1 MSPSLRLARPLRGL
15 WSAIACVAIAW
26 PVAVTAQ
33 PRLHAQAQTC
43 SGLGD
48 LGLCSQQSLDLE
60 PPALQ
65 ALAQQQ
71 LNVVDDFG
79 PPFGAGSLDALAIGE
94 ARYGQARV
102 VAEAAMSEWPLGR
115 FVASDI
121 LNGPVLASAFF
132 NDQINAVGGAG
143 ELRVRFSVGAF
154 SLNALPGVELGGSY
168 FFGLGEQTFEGELA
182 APQVFT
188 SGWLPIAPGAP
199 LQLSGL
205 ARVDSLVPDAQ
216 PPNEYGTGMLSF
228 EGQVLVLGLEFHSPD
243 GLLQIEAA
251 SGTRYELT
259 MLPVPEPSSA
269 LLFALGGVALPWLMR
284 RRRAGA
290 EAA

>member
-1 MSPSLRLARPLRGL
+1 MFSFPFVQRARRGL
-15 WSAIACVAIAW
+15 WPVIACVAISW
-26 PVAVTAQ
+26 PTIGAAQ
-33 PRLHAQAQTC
+33 PRLLAQAQTC

-48 LGLCSQQSLDLE
+48 LGLCSQQSFDLE
-60 PPALQ
+60 PPAQQ
-65 ALAQQQ
+65 ALAQMQ
-71 LNVVDDFG
+71 LNAVDDFG
-79 PPFGAGSLDALAIGE
+79 PPFGAGSIDALAIGQ

-102 VAEAAMSEWPLGR
+102 AAEAAMSEWPLGR

-121 LNGPVLASAFF
+121 LNGPVLATAFF
-132 NDQINAVGGAG
+132 NDQIDAVSGAG

-154 SLNALPGVELGGSY
+154 ALNALPGVELGGSY
-168 FFGLGEQTFEGELA
+168 FFGLGGQTFEGELA

-188 SGWLPIAPGAP
+188 TGWLPIAPGAP

-228 EGQVLVLGLEFHSPD
+228 EGQLLVLGLEIRSPG

-290 EAA
+290 EVA